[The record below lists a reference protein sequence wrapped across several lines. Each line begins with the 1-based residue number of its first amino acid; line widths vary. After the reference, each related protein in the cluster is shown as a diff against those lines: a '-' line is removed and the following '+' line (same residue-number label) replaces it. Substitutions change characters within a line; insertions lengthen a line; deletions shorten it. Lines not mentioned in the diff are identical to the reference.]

1 MKNTAKF
8 IGLNVDLPRMA
19 IPPGISTK
27 KAESTDVVV
36 ELLDGLFGEH
46 VRNYT
51 SILVLRTRVSGG
63 EGGCQGNG

>member
-51 SILVLRTRVSGG
+51 SMLVAFRDGGG